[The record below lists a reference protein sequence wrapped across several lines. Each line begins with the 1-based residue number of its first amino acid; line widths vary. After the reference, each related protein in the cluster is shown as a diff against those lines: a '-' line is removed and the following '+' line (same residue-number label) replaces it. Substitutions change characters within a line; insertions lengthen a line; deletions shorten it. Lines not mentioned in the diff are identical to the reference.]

1 MADETKK
8 TSRYEEEIPEF
19 DRTKLKNADLNISQ
33 YGDDSSAKYYE
44 DPTLWWWENAKYE
57 GEWVKNTLTGY
68 NPDVTLDTL
77 GTYKYWQAA
86 QMANSEQAN
95 YITNRNDQIAS
106 ALYNAW
112 LTSRDDV
119 ANYLS
124 GQEWWNYSTE
134 DERQNT
140 INSIWKRLG
149 SIASENDKSNTQDN
163 EKDKQAEAVARMESD
178 LSNNWWVIYGKVTW
192 EKGNPVNWIETAVDE
207 NAVLNKKNEE
217 RIFDLKAL
225 MSMDSAAIAAS
236 EISWT
241 IPYGETTMRDLAQ
254 YYPEKYAEIQAQKK
268 KILAQMNVNA
278 ITNGEWINTVAD
290 TVDTNTQNTSYA
302 VNNSSLSVSATQ
314 LLQAIDSHL
323 ESNDAAKSANELMW
337 SIENDMSKLK
347 NRLKNLKQEANQI
360 FKWDVPDYIVKA
372 YMNNKS
378 QEIQNQLSILEDRY
392 NAAYSRWRDEV
403 SDAQWEEEMKLK
415 RDSLALEEWKAK
427 NTTSTTTTSSSQD
440 WRMRTERNN
449 NPTAMTTDYAK
460 MMWLELWVDYEIWD
474 SFIWWDLRT
483 YYTAKFLWDP
493 VETAIK
499 AFDRWAAN
507 NVFANEWWVLW
518 HWHLWISNQKWLS
531 LTDWEKREVIN
542 KILQKEWGK
551 MDNMSYYL
559 NAQDSDEKVTYNKA
573 WEDMLRQIATWQV
586 KLNSATAKSYA
597 EMMWTDVRWLWK
609 MVEAYQNDQLENWKA
624 AWRDLL
630 NIMAELQILFEDK
643 WLDDWQFDTN
653 AWQSLWWGSIWRKHD
668 QLKEQLKLN
677 KVTEARDKWATFWQ
691 MTEYE
696 WKVLENAATSLNI
709 LKQDDKEYTEEFTKI
724 MRATWI
730 ATFWKAPTSE
740 EWQKYVNEQRAYQ
753 NFNVSWKGSSSSNDN
768 KLDQIWTWTVSWWID
783 FWSVVQ
789 NWR

>member
-33 YGDDSSAKYYE
+33 YWDDSSAKYYE
-44 DPTLWWWENAKYE
+44 DPTLWWGENAKYE
-57 GEWVKNTLTGY
+57 WEWVKNTLVAY
-68 NPDVTLDTL
+68 NPDATLENL
-77 GTYKYWQAA
+77 GEYKYWQAA

-95 YITNRNDQIAS
+95 YITNRNDQVAS

-149 SIASENDKSNTQDN
+149 SIASENDKNNAQDN

-207 NAVLNKKNEE
+207 NSVLNKRVED
-217 RIFDLKAL
+217 RLSDLKAL
-225 MSMDSAAIAAS
+225 MTMSSSSIAAS

-241 IPYGETTMRDLAQ
+241 MPYGETAMRDLAQ
-254 YYPEKYAEIQAQKK
+254 YYPEKYAEIQAEKK

-347 NRLKNLKQEANQI
+347 NRLQNLNQEANQI

-403 SDAQWEEEMKLK
+403 SDVQWEEEMKLK

-427 NTTSTTTTSSSQD
+427 NTTSTTTTSSSQA

-460 MMWLELWVDYEIWD
+460 MMWLELGVDYEIWD
-474 SFIWWDLRT
+474 PFVWSDWRT

-542 KILQKEWGK
+542 KILQKEWWN
-551 MDNMSYYL
+551 MDNMSYYI
-559 NAQDSDEKVTYNKA
+559 NQETESSWYYDPA
-573 WEDMLRQIATWQV
+573 
-586 KLNSATAKSYA
+586 YA
-597 EMMWTDVRWLWK
+597 EIYWK
-609 MVEAYQNDQLENWKA
+609 YLQWKFAPWKQLETQASAMGKTVQQL
-624 AWRDLL
+624 D
-630 NIMAELQILFEDK
+630 AEAR
-643 WLDDWQFDTN
+643 
-653 AWQSLWWGSIWRKHD
+653 AWQADQKNDWEALSRLDAIINVLGSWLNRQQRMTATSNTWAWDIDRWMSSWAWDFSAQYKFIKD
-668 QLKEQLKLN
+668 NITFDKLLELK
-677 KVTEARDKWATFWQ
+677 RWWATFWALSDQ
-691 MTEYE
+691 ELKAI
-696 WKVLENAATSLNI
+696 WNAASALNTSMS
-709 LKQDDKEYTEEFTKI
+709 TEEFESQL
-724 MRATWI
+724 TWI
-730 ATFWKAPTSE
+730 YNELCRWMWAEKYDYTTAEIKSLYNDKNWATTTTEPDRES
-740 EWQKYVNEQRAYQ
+740 
-753 NFNVSWKGSSSSNDN
+753 
-768 KLDQIWTWTVSWWID
+768 LDQIGTWWNNNWSWIN
-783 FWSVVQ
+783 FQNVVT
-789 NWR
+789 NGR